1 MRRTPVIPQIK
12 GGDPHPVTQPPGN
25 GLPIIKSAEKTVQ
38 DDNIRA
44 TLIWLPDKDTKTLI
58 SE

>member
-12 GGDPHPVTQPPGN
+12 GGDPHPVTQLPGN

-44 TLIWLPDKDTKTLI
+44 TIAVLLEI
-58 SE
+58 